1 MNVPPQ
7 NTGSHT
13 ALRDSNPQGK
23 KPNLNVKS
31 HLSHISGTRHSL
43 LSITHSPHLP
53 GSPQGW
59 AMPHPTCKHQDLPL
73 EGVPD
78 TEFSFHI
85 EIVEWIASC
94 CQRFQGELKDP
105 SCVLSCQGKSKRCH
119 FHLAAAQPDCKKQ
132 AGRTGCLLAENSS
145 ESWSKWETA

>member
-53 GSPQGW
+53 GSPRGGPCHTLHASIRIFHWKVFLIQ
-59 AMPHPTCKHQDLPL
+59 
-73 EGVPD
+73 
-78 TEFSFHI
+78 FSFHI